1 MNDKIADNPSTQ
13 TWKIK
18 LGLTRLSYVTAS
30 SIPCD
35 FFKLK
40 FKWNLITTKWCSYT
54 CINNLSARDHSA
66 GSMDIRD
73 SFAAW
78 KSMLSLFGKIHLFIC
93 VNCVWMDHKSEI
105 LMLKEI
111 ETVPT
116 LKHPPAPKSTLL
128 YSLANDKIMSLD
140 LMTYSLFVN
149 IVNPVKDEFTGLT
162 KIHHHST

>member
-1 MNDKIADNPSTQ
+1 MWLLLQSP
-13 TWKIK
+13 
-18 LGLTRLSYVTAS
+18 VTS
-30 SIPCD
+30 
-35 FFKLK
+35 FKLK

-105 LMLKEI
+105 LLLKDI

-116 LKHPPAPKSTLL
+116 GKKSMPPPPTPKEKKTTPKNHNQTQPTKANPTRPQNQTKNPTTNKKTLKPHS
-128 YSLANDKIMSLD
+128 
-140 LMTYSLFVN
+140 
-149 IVNPVKDEFTGLT
+149 PVFLR
-162 KIHHHST
+162 